1 MRYIFCLFLV
11 GSVCTVNAQTAFN
24 IQKGGHAYNIEVP
37 EYMDRVYDLNS
48 VASLQYMNTSKPA
61 YVIVI
66 EDSKAELKYYDIFFA
81 GARDFLTEFLD
92 TYNLDVE
99 NRELSPIIDF
109 TVGGVR
115 YSQVK
120 MTWSEEVSDLFM
132 LITVVETATHF
143 YKILSWTH
151 RDMMDELIDDFIRI
165 AASLRE

>member
-1 MRYIFCLFLV
+1 MRYIICLFLV
-11 GSVCTVNAQTAFN
+11 GVICEGFAQTAFN
-24 IQKGGHAYNIEVP
+24 IQKGGHAYNIEIP

-66 EDSKAELKYYDIFFA
+66 EDSKAELKYFDIFFA

-92 TYNLDVE
+92 SYNLDAE

-109 TVGGVR
+109 TVGGIN

-120 MTWSEEVSDLFM
+120 MTWSEEVNNLFM
-132 LITVVETATHF
+132 LITVIETATHY

-151 RDMMDELIDDFIRI
+151 ENRRDDLIDDFIRI